1 MDIELDL
8 YTASREALPALIM
21 EQQTTIGQPEQRV
34 AGLESR
40 LNTRSGPGMSGS
52 KPVPTRRARGFSRV
66 RMSPT
71 QQVKHALEICPDCGR
86 QLSGGWI
93 HRRREVIEVPEVPV
107 QVAEHVV
114 MARVCPICQ
123 SRCVPNLSL
132 DDVVV
137 GKQRLG
143 VNLVSLVVTL
153 REEGRLPLRT
163 IQWYLETV
171 HQLHLSVR
179 GALLESFMVWHERPG
194 PQLIR

>member
-1 MDIELDL
+1 
-8 YTASREALPALIM
+8 
-21 EQQTTIGQPEQRV
+21 
-34 AGLESR
+34 
-40 LNTRSGPGMSGS
+40 
-52 KPVPTRRARGFSRV
+52 
-66 RMSPT
+66 MSPT

-93 HRRREVIEVPEVPV
+93 HRMREVIEDPVVPA
-107 QVAEHVV
+107 QVTEHVV

-137 GKQRLG
+137 GNQRPG

-153 REEGRLPLRT
+153 REVGRLPLRT

-171 HQLHLSVR
+171 HQLHLSVGSIVGVIHGVAR
-179 GALLESFMVWHERPG
+179 KAQTAVDQIVERIRACPMVQADETGWREHGANG
-194 PQLIR
+194 